1 MKEELIPI
9 PHIGEVLFEE
19 FLEPLNISQ
28 NALAVAINVPSNRI
42 NAIVRGQRNITADTD
57 LRLTK
62 YFGLSKGYFL
72 RLQANLEL
80 LEQNRKI
87 EKDLA
92 KIIPFK
98 STNMDVGKKTAKR
111 TARVGRNPSNG
122 ESIKS
127 PENKVNNVNIQALN
141 LKRG

>member
-1 MKEELIPI
+1 MKEELIPV

-19 FLEPLNISQ
+19 FLEPLSISQ
-28 NALAVAINVPSNRI
+28 NALAVAISVPSNRI

-80 LEQNRKI
+80 LEQGRKI
-87 EKDLA
+87 EKDLSN
-92 KIIPFK
+92 IIPFK
-98 STNMDVGKKTAKR
+98 EDKDKR
-111 TARVGRNPSNG
+111 IAM
-122 ESIKS
+122 
-127 PENKVNNVNIQALN
+127 
-141 LKRG
+141 